1 MTKLSTLDA
10 HLFAALDRLGAGNL
24 SGDQLTAEVQR
35 AGAIVDVADQLI
47 ASNRTKIEAAKLF
60 ASHGAQVLPMLPQ
73 IGGTDK

>member
-1 MTKLSTLDA
+1 MTKLSTLDD

-24 SGDQLTAEVQR
+24 SGDDLTAEVQR

-60 ASHGAQVLPMLPQ
+60 AVHGSHVLPMLPQ
-73 IGGTDK
+73 IGGPKE

>member
-1 MTKLSTLDA
+1 MTKLSTLDD

-35 AGAIVDVADQLI
+35 ASAIVDVADQLI

-73 IGGTDK
+73 IGGAEK